1 MRGVGM
7 KKVLFMLSSMNIGGV
22 EKSFLSL
29 LATIPKDKYDITLLL
44 LEKKGGFME
53 FVPDWVKVEEV
64 SWFRKIKP
72 IIMQAPQQIIRDY
85 IKRKEFFSIPAF
97 IYSYVLSEK
106 LFKNRYIY
114 YKNAFKMVPDHK
126 EDYDIAISYQGP
138 TDLIDYYIAN
148 RVNAKRKI
156 SWVHFDVTKHMIN
169 ERLYKK
175 LYKKFNNI
183 FAVSEKARKNLV
195 QTIPSISDKT
205 EVFMNV
211 ISGKLINQMS
221 KEDIDFDES
230 YKGIRIVTVGRLAR
244 EKGQDLAIEV
254 LSRLRKNGYEV
265 RWYCVGEGRQR
276 LEYERLIEKYGLQ
289 SDFILIGST
298 PNPYPFIERSDIYV
312 QTSRHEGYCLTLAE
326 ARCLNKPIVTTNFAG
341 AKEQI
346 VNGYDGLIVD
356 INVDDLYEKIKLL
369 IEERKDR
376 EDLSNNL
383 SKVNIDTT
391 KEVIKLLNYID

>member
-1 MRGVGM
+1 M

-29 LATIPKDKYDITLLL
+29 LTAIPKDKYEITLLL

-72 IIMQAPQQIIRDY
+72 IIMQAPQQTIRDY

-106 LFKNRYIY
+106 LFKDRYIY
-114 YKNAFKMVPDHK
+114 YKNAFKIVPDHNK
-126 EDYDIAISYQGP
+126 DYDIAISYQGP
-138 TDLIDYYIAN
+138 TDIIDYYIAN
-148 RVNAKRKI
+148 RVNAKRKL

-183 FAVSEKARKNLV
+183 FAVSEEARKNLV

-211 ISGKLINQMS
+211 VSGRLINQMS

-265 RWYCVGEGRQR
+265 RWYCVGEGKQR
-276 LEYERLIEKYGLQ
+276 LAYERLIEKYGLKN
-289 SDFILIGST
+289 DFILMGST

-326 ARCLNKPIVTTNFAG
+326 ARCLNKPIVTTDFTG

-346 VNGYDGLIVD
+346 VHGYNGLIVD
-356 INVDDLYEKIKLL
+356 INVEDLYEKIKLL
-369 IEERKDR
+369 IEKRKDC

-383 SKVNIDTT
+383 SKVNMDTT